1 MILTRER
8 RWRLC
13 VAREQLRACHRAPAR
28 SIEAIARDA
37 GMSSFHFIRQ
47 FHAVFGVT
55 PHQDRID
62 ARLDRA
68 KRLLA
73 SGRSVTEVCFDVGCE
88 SLGSFSDLFGRR
100 VGEPPS
106 AFQRR
111 MRAMVA
117 VPGAVPPALMPG
129 CLLLMAHLPADAF
142 RSFQEA
148 PRHGI

>member
-8 RWRLC
+8 RLRLC
-13 VAREQLRACHRAPAR
+13 AAREQLRACDSAPAR

-55 PHQDRID
+55 PHQYRID

-68 KRLLA
+68 KRLL
-73 SGRSVTEVCFDVGCE
+73 SRGRSVTDVCFDVGWE
-88 SLGSFSDLFGRR
+88 SLGSFSDLFVRR

-111 MRAMVA
+111 MRAMVT

-148 PRHGI
+148 LRHRI